1 MALAGGGEFVTMPVT
16 EHIESHV
23 SIIGAFLNREIVLSS
38 QADRVRVRVRVA
50 GWRRIIA
57 PSSVEGA

>member
-38 QADRVRVRVRVA
+38 QADRVRVRVA